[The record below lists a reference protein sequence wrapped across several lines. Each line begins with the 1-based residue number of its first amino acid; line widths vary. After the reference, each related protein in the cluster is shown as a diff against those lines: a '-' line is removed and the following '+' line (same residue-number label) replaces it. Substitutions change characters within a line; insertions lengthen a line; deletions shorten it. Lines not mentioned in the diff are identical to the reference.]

1 MLIYFISVEKES
13 WLFFDIKDRSCN
25 WLLIN
30 YNLDGLI
37 TQGVPCI
44 LARVP
49 RNAGGKGGEDVEKG
63 PSDDDIVV
71 GT

>member
-1 MLIYFISVEKES
+1 MSRKKVDCFSISKTDHVID
-13 WLFFDIKDRSCN
+13 W
-25 WLLIN
+25 LIN